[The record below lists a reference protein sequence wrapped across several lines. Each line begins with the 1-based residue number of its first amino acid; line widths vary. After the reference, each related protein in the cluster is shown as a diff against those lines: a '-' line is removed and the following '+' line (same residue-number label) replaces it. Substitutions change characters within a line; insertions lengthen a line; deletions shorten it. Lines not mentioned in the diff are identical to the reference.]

1 MENIFVN
8 LWEIAETLIRNIN
21 KVWQWLNNDI
31 SINIPL
37 KIPVILPDGIA
48 VSLGYSPIELLGA
61 GIVILLGLW
70 VLKSLIPMTWKRKG
84 VLYEEIYYENKKWP

>member
-8 LWEIAETLIRNIN
+8 LWEIAESLIKNIN

-70 VLKSLIPMTWKRKG
+70 VLKNLIPMT
-84 VLYEEIYYENKKWP
+84 